1 MDSPTQQ
8 ELVPDLGQEEKCPCR
23 QFCKL
28 ESMLFG
34 LRRDRQNQRQKA
46 LFTIEHL
53 LEENRE
59 LRAQLLRLR

>member
-8 ELVPDLGQEEKCPCR
+8 ELASDLGQEEKCPCR
-23 QFCKL
+23 LLRKL
-28 ESMLFG
+28 EAMLLG

>member
-8 ELVPDLGQEEKCPCR
+8 ELASDLGQEEKCPCR
-23 QFCKL
+23 QFRKL
-28 ESMLFG
+28 ESVL
-34 LRRDRQNQRQKA
+34 LRLQRDRQSQRQRN
-46 LFTIEHL
+46 LSTIEHL

>member
-1 MDSPTQQ
+1 MDSPPQP
-8 ELVPDLGQEEKCPCR
+8 EPVSDPGQEEKCPCR
-23 QFCKL
+23 QFRKL

-46 LFTIEHL
+46 LSTIKHL

-59 LRAQLLRLR
+59 LRQQIRREG